1 MLQFGL
7 NAFKFFTNHFCNFWN
22 LKLKSCLKQQ
32 NYKFLLGATYHT
44 VCSVFR
50 LQGEHWWISV
60 QCSGGI
66 FSCLI
71 TFVISGK
78 IFLVYPKP
86 HPWYYFMGLAIGLY
100 YLLWV
105 IGLQYYIAI
114 DEFGLVSQKFEAI
127 LQWMHSIRFDA
138 KILLNCGNQSTHLLY
153 GVE

>member
-1 MLQFGL
+1 MISFVSDKNSIISISMICCSLDSMLYESFLQL
-7 NAFKFFTNHFCNFWN
+7 

-105 IGLQYYIAI
+105 IGLQYYRWIWRRENACVSEELTDNVNIAWHC
-114 DEFGLVSQKFEAI
+114 SK
-127 LQWMHSIRFDA
+127 S
-138 KILLNCGNQSTHLLY
+138 
-153 GVE
+153 